1 MVYLKEIIEIT
12 GENLVNG
19 NLEQKIIHY
28 STANEISVPQTFYIP
43 IQFRGKNKEKYILDN
58 VKKDSIKIEKY
69 SLKDAR
75 DIKETDKEIE
85 FTTKIYEKKTFFSHN
100 LYGLHLSL
108 IHISEPTR
116 L

>member
-28 STANEISVPQTFYIP
+28 STANEISFPQTFYIP

-75 DIKETDKEIE
+75 DIKETDKGIE

-100 LYGLHLSL
+100 LYGLHFIRDIVLA
-108 IHISEPTR
+108 I
-116 L
+116 